1 MVAGIV
7 FTGRFASGEN
17 IGFFD
22 VEGVV
27 VPPTVDG
34 LDLLGTLNF
43 TVFLG
48 LGLALLLDLNPS
60 VYVGDIS
67 PANTNVN
74 INITNNHNGVVKLIM
89 NLYSYQIK

>member
-22 VEGVV
+22 LEGVV

-34 LDLLGTLNF
+34 LDLLGTPNF
-43 TVFLG
+43 TVF